1 MMIDM
6 KELLKTVL
14 RFALWA
20 MLFVVTMFAGMIVL
34 SIIHPSVWQ
43 GSEQA
48 ATEYFKDSAISGWI
62 NLAATLLFII
72 LFLVLRWASLSKG
85 ILERSFMWKLV
96 GLLMVLTVADIC
108 FEVFLIEFPA
118 YHNLFPETWAEI
130 EADDSPDSGGITQYL
145 YACLLIPI
153 FEEIGFRGVLLGGL
167 LRARWHPWLAIP
179 FSAIVFAA
187 FHLLPI
193 NFIGLTLGGIIYG
206 WLFWRTKSLIPG
218 IICHILNNTIA
229 LCAGPVMMYITGS
242 REMDTTPTTDVIVI
256 VIALAL
262 MLSALI
268 LINRTVPKR

>member
-14 RFALWA
+14 RFAIWA
-20 MLFVVTMFAGMIVL
+20 MLFIVTMFAGMIVL

-48 ATEYFKDSAISGWI
+48 ATEYFKDSVISGWI

-96 GLLMVLTVADIC
+96 GLLLVLTVADIC
-108 FEVFLIEFPA
+108 FEVSLIDLPA
-118 YHNLFPETWAEI
+118 YHNLFPETWAEM
-130 EADDSPDSGGITQYL
+130 EADNSPDSGGITKYL

-167 LRARWHPWLAIP
+167 LRAKWHHWLERNGHYP
-179 FSAIVFAA
+179 D
-187 FHLLPI
+187 H
-193 NFIGLTLGGIIYG
+193 
-206 WLFWRTKSLIPG
+206 RCD
-218 IICHILNNTIA
+218 CHRDSHRADA
-229 LCAGPVMMYITGS
+229 LCPHPDQQDGKYYKS
-242 REMDTTPTTDVIVI
+242 RVSI
-256 VIALAL
+256 
-262 MLSALI
+262 
-268 LINRTVPKR
+268 RR